1 MKSAHTPEHWKHVL
15 RGPYLAE
22 LMQARLSQ
30 WAPSLFGFNLL
41 SVGALSAPF
50 SLTSSRLLNAVH
62 LSQEPAAGTDVIGDA
77 TAMPFAPGSLDA
89 CLLAH
94 VLDFNAHPHAILREV
109 ETVLRDDGWLIISG
123 FNPYSSAG
131 LASLVPG
138 LSHKLPALRQMV
150 APERLEDWLKLL
162 GFEVLERDYFGL
174 TSWLECSLLT
184 AWRRQFVPHYC
195 PSFAAVY
202 LMLARKRRYPLTPI
216 RQTVRRQ
223 PVLQPE
229 MARHQSQLTV
239 RVERPAPSLNP
250 ETKDIFA
257 TKGAKSTKR

>member
-1 MKSAHTPEHWKHVL
+1 MKSAAPPNHWQQVL

-22 LMQARLSQ
+22 QLQTRLSQ

-41 SVGALSAPF
+41 TVDALSGAF
-50 SLTSSRLLNAVH
+50 SLSNSRILHSVNLNQGEQHV
-62 LSQEPAAGTDVIGDA
+62 ERKGEGVDIIGKA

-89 CLLAH
+89 CLLTH
-94 VLDFNAHPHAILREV
+94 VLDFSAHPHAILREV
-109 ETVLRDDGWLIISG
+109 ETVLRDDGWLIIAG

-131 LASLVPG
+131 LASCLPG
-138 LSHKLPALRQMV
+138 LSAKLPPWRKMV

-174 TSWLECSLLT
+174 TPLFEGQLCK
-184 AWRRQFVPHYC
+184 AWRRNLVPFYC

-216 RQTVRRQ
+216 RQPQRRQ
-223 PVLQPE
+223 TLLQPG
-229 MARHQSQLTV
+229 MARQQQQLKV
-239 RVERPAPSLNP
+239 SAEHPAPSTEPN
-250 ETKDIFA
+250 TTD
-257 TKGAKSTKR
+257 

>member
-1 MKSAHTPEHWKHVL
+1 MKSAATPTHWQQVL

-22 LMQARLSQ
+22 QIQARLTQ

-41 SVGALSAPF
+41 TVDALSASL
-50 SLTSSRLLNAVH
+50 SLTDSRLLHSVQLRQAE
-62 LSQEPAAGTDVIGDA
+62 SSGEGIDIIGKATD
-77 TAMPFAPGSLDA
+77 MPFAPGSLDV

-94 VLDFNAHPHAILREV
+94 VLDFSTHPHAILREV

-131 LASLVPG
+131 IASILPG
-138 LSHKLPALRQMV
+138 LSDQLPPLRQMV

-174 TSWLECSLLT
+174 TPLFEGSLFRT
-184 AWRRQFVPHYC
+184 WRQQLVPHYC
-195 PSFAAVY
+195 PSFAAAY

-216 RQTVRRQ
+216 RQTLRPQ
-223 PVLQPE
+223 PVLQPS
-229 MARHQSQLTV
+229 MARQQQILS
-239 RVERPAPSLNP
+239 RV
-250 ETKDIFA
+250 
-257 TKGAKSTKR
+257 KSEGGGDK

>member
-1 MKSAHTPEHWKHVL
+1 MKSAQTPKHWQQVL

-22 LMQARLSQ
+22 RIQARLAQ

-41 SVGALSAPF
+41 SVDALSAPL
-50 SLTSSRLLNAVH
+50 SLTSSRLLNLVY
-62 LSQEPAAGTDVIGDA
+62 LSQEQTAGADIIGQA
-77 TAMPFAPGSLDA
+77 TAMPFAPGSLYA

-109 ETVLRDDGWLIISG
+109 ETVLRDDGWLVISG
-123 FNPYSSAG
+123 FNPCSSAG
-131 LASLVPG
+131 LASIIPG
-138 LSHKLPALRQMV
+138 LNHKLPPWRQMV

-174 TSWLECSLLT
+174 TPLLECSLLN
-184 AWRRQFVPHYC
+184 AWRRQLVPHYC

-202 LMLARKRRYPLTPI
+202 LMLARKRRYPVTPI

-229 MARHQSQLTV
+229 MARQQQQLKV
-239 RVERPAPSLNP
+239 SAERPAPS
-250 ETKDIFA
+250 TKQNR
-257 TKGAKSTKR
+257 T